1 MSETLSAQNEDY
13 RRRKALE
20 SDLADLIERVKRLEA
35 ARPPPEQLLTQEQA
49 AAVIGVKP
57 PTLANW
63 RHFGKGPPYI
73 KVGRS
78 AFYKA
83 AAIDAWLNEQAVI
96 PIPKDGAA

>member
-1 MSETLSAQNEDY
+1 MSQALSAQNEDY

-35 ARPPPEQLLTQEQA
+35 ARPLPDQLLTQESA
-49 AAVIGVKP
+49 AAYVGVKP
-57 PTLANW
+57 PTLASW

-78 AFYKA
+78 AFYKVA
-83 AAIDAWLNEQAVI
+83 DLEAWLNQQAVI
-96 PIPKDGAA
+96 PIPKD